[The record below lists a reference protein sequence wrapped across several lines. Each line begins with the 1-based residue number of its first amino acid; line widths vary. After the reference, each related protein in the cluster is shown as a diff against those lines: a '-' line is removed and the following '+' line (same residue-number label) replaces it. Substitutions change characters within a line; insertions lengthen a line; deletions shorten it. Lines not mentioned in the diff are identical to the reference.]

1 MCPRRY
7 LGYNAAKGSVLV
19 ELRKHHI
26 GADVP
31 GTVDHRRGGLVATRL
46 DAEDDWFERPV
57 DHGYIRPFLALW
69 PGLHRQ
75 TMDDQ
80 SKAAALIRIGTRGS
94 KLALAQA
101 IELCARL
108 AAAHEELSVEG
119 AVEVVVITTTGDAV
133 RDRPLAEIGGKGLFM
148 KEIEEA
154 LVAGRVDLALHSM
167 KDVETFLTPGTD
179 IACIL
184 AREDPRD
191 AFLSNLADDID
202 SLPEGAVVGTSSV
215 RRAALVKNRRPDLRT
230 VMYRGNVDTRLAK
243 LEAGE
248 VDATL
253 LAIAG
258 LNRLGL
264 GDRATRVLEVDEMPP
279 AVAQGAIGAQIRIS
293 DTAADLRLRDW
304 LVAVNHV
311 DSQVQVT
318 AERAM
323 LATLDGSCRTPIA
336 GHTNLDGAGGLT
348 LTGYVISED
357 GARLHKVQK
366 SGLASAP
373 EALGRAVG
381 ERLLAFTSADLAR

>member
-1 MCPRRY
+1 
-7 LGYNAAKGSVLV
+7 
-19 ELRKHHI
+19 
-26 GADVP
+26 
-31 GTVDHRRGGLVATRL
+31 
-46 DAEDDWFERPV
+46 
-57 DHGYIRPFLALW
+57 
-69 PGLHRQ
+69 
-75 TMDDQ
+75 MDDQ

-101 IELCARL
+101 TELCARL
-108 AAAHEELSVEG
+108 AAAHEELSSEG

-179 IACIL
+179 IPCIL

-191 AFLSNLADDID
+191 AFLSNLADHID

-215 RRAALVKNRRPDLRT
+215 RRAALIKNRRPDLRT

-264 GDRATRVLEVDEMPP
+264 GDRATRVLEVEEMPP

-293 DTAADLRLRDW
+293 ERAADLRLRDW

-311 DSQVQVT
+311 DSQIQVT